1 MPYTNPD
8 ILLTEIDELEGAIRQ
23 LEAGDLD
30 FGILKARRV
39 PFGVYE
45 QRTPGTYMTRI
56 RCTAGTVTPAQFAA
70 LADLAD
76 RYGSPF
82 LHLTT
87 RQDIQ
92 IHDVSI
98 GQIPSLLRDLAA
110 IGLSSRGGGGNTV
123 RNILGSPEAGHDPSE
138 AFDIGPWVD
147 ALTDRLIREKDSWN
161 LPRKFKISF
170 ASSDKDT
177 ALAGFNDLGFY
188 PVLGSNGEPGF
199 ELWVAG
205 GLGGK
210 PRTVILLR
218 PWIPASEAHVVALAI
233 KKFFDANG
241 NRRNKRQ
248 ARLRFLRD
256 RFGDE
261 GLLEKLNQAIDEE
274 KAAGFEPLVPTP
286 RPASPVWTG
295 SVGIARPGYEQWLA
309 RNVEIHP
316 RTETALVRVPV
327 LLGDVDTDTARAFGK
342 GLEPFGTD
350 VIRLGLRQD
359 LVLVGVPAGRLPD
372 LHALLSTL
380 GLAKTTGGVE
390 DVVACTGADTC
401 KLGMCFPKGATRA
414 LVDAVAKAGLADNAF
429 DGLRVHISG
438 CPNSCA
444 QHMLADIG
452 FFGAARRRGQRMY
465 PAYRVVVGGVL
476 GRGKARLARDIGQV
490 AAKYL
495 PEFVTKV
502 VADWRASGVTEFGTW
517 IDGPGEER
525 VKAIAAPY
533 ENVPDW
539 DADNSYYF
547 DWGATEA
554 FSPTRGGAEC
564 SAGLFDLIE
573 IDRQATEKALAD
585 LAQNGPSES
594 VAKTLAFHACRTLL
608 VARGIE
614 PSKPAGVYDGF
625 LLGFVSEGLVSE
637 SYRDLVQAARDNKP
651 LLERIPELVS
661 LAKAVEAL
669 YQGMDDSLRF
679 SAEAIKTA
687 QASSAVQ
694 TLEKDLR
701 GVVCPMNFVKAK
713 IALEDLAK
721 GATLRLLLDDGEPV
735 RNVPTSLSSEGH
747 GVLRQDRAPEGH
759 WIVEVKKG

>member
-8 ILLTEIDELEGAIRQ
+8 SLLPEIDELEGAIRQ
-23 LEAGDLD
+23 FEAGELD

-56 RCTAGTVTPAQFAA
+56 RCTAGTVTPTQFAA

-123 RNILGSPEAGHDPSE
+123 RNILGSPEAGHDKDE
-138 AFDIGPWVD
+138 VFDIGPWVD

-188 PVLGSNGEPGF
+188 PVPGPSGEPGF
-199 ELWVAG
+199 ESWAAG

-210 PRTVILLR
+210 PRTALLLR
-218 PWIPASEAHVVALAI
+218 PWIPASQAHVVTLAI

-261 GLLEKLNQAIDEE
+261 GLLEKLNQAIDQEL
-274 KAAGFEPLVPTP
+274 ASGFEPLVPQS
-286 RPASPVWTG
+286 RSPAPAWTG
-295 SVGIARPGYEQWLA
+295 SVGTPGPGYAVWLS

-316 RTETALVRVPV
+316 KTETALVRVPV
-327 LLGDVDTDTARAFGK
+327 LLGDVDTDTARAFGN

-359 LVLVGVPAGRLPD
+359 LVLVGVPVGRLPD
-372 LHALLSTL
+372 LHTLLAPL

-414 LVDAVAKAGLADNAF
+414 LVDAAAKAGLADNAF
-429 DGLRVHISG
+429 EGLRVHISG

-444 QHMLADIG
+444 QHMLADLG
-452 FFGAARRRGQRMY
+452 FFGAARRQGQRMY

-476 GRGKARLARDIGQV
+476 GRGKARL
-490 AAKYL
+490 
-495 PEFVTKV
+495 
-502 VADWRASGVTEFGTW
+502 
-517 IDGPGEER
+517 
-525 VKAIAAPY
+525 
-533 ENVPDW
+533 
-539 DADNSYYF
+539 
-547 DWGATEA
+547 
-554 FSPTRGGAEC
+554 
-564 SAGLFDLIE
+564 
-573 IDRQATEKALAD
+573 
-585 LAQNGPSES
+585 
-594 VAKTLAFHACRTLL
+594 
-608 VARGIE
+608 
-614 PSKPAGVYDGF
+614 
-625 LLGFVSEGLVSE
+625 
-637 SYRDLVQAARDNKP
+637 
-651 LLERIPELVS
+651 
-661 LAKAVEAL
+661 
-669 YQGMDDSLRF
+669 
-679 SAEAIKTA
+679 
-687 QASSAVQ
+687 
-694 TLEKDLR
+694 
-701 GVVCPMNFVKAK
+701 
-713 IALEDLAK
+713 
-721 GATLRLLLDDGEPV
+721 
-735 RNVPTSLSSEGH
+735 
-747 GVLRQDRAPEGH
+747 
-759 WIVEVKKG
+759 

>member
-8 ILLTEIDELEGAIRQ
+8 TLLAEIDELEGAIR
-23 LEAGDLD
+23 LFEAGELD

-45 QRTPGTYMTRI
+45 QRTPGTHMTRI
-56 RCTAGTVTPAQFAA
+56 RCTAGTVTPTQFAA

-92 IHDVSI
+92 IHDISI
-98 GQIPSLLRDLAA
+98 GQIPSLLRDLAG

-123 RNILGSPEAGHDPSE
+123 RNILGSPEAGHDPDE

-147 ALTDRLIREKDSWN
+147 SLTDRLIREKDSWN

-177 ALAGFNDLGFY
+177 ALAGFNDLGFF
-188 PVLGSNGEPGF
+188 PVLGPDNEPGF

-210 PRTVILLR
+210 PRTAILLR
-218 PWIPASEAHVVALAI
+218 EWVPASQAHLVVTAI

-256 RFGDE
+256 RFGDD
-261 GLLEKLNQAIDEE
+261 GLLEKLNQAIEEE
-274 KAAGFEPLVPTP
+274 KTKRFEPLAPKARLAP
-286 RPASPVWTG
+286 PQWTG
-295 SVGIARPGYEQWLA
+295 SVSKAASGYDLWFS

-316 RTETALVRVPV
+316 KTETALVRVPV
-327 LLGDVDTDTARAFGK
+327 LLGDVETSVARALGN
-342 GLEPFGTD
+342 GLKTFGTD

-359 LVLVGVPAGRLPD
+359 LVLVGIPAGRLPD
-372 LHALLSTL
+372 LHALLASL
-380 GLAKTTGGVE
+380 DLAKTSGGVE

-401 KLGMCFPKGATRA
+401 KLGMCFPKGATRE
-414 LVDAVAKAGLADNAF
+414 LVEAAKQAELPDNAF
-429 DGLRVHISG
+429 QGLRVHLSG
-438 CPNSCA
+438 CPNSCS
-444 QHMLADIG
+444 QHMMADLG
-452 FFGAARRRGQRMY
+452 FFGAARRQGARMY

-490 AAKYL
+490 AAKHL
-495 PEFVTKV
+495 PVFVTKV
-502 VADWRASGVTEFGTW
+502 VAEWRGSGVADFGTW

-525 VKAIAAPY
+525 VKSIAAPF
-533 ENVPDW
+533 ESIPEW
-539 DADNSYYF
+539 DVDNSFYF
-547 DWGATEA
+547 DWGSTEA

-573 IDRQATEKALAD
+573 IDRQATEKALAELD
-585 LAQNGPSES
+585 QNGPSES
-594 VAKTLAFHACRTLL
+594 LAKTLAFHACRTLL

-614 PSKPAGVYDGF
+614 PSTPSGVYDGF
-625 LLGFVSEGLVSE
+625 LLGFVDEGLVPE
-637 SYRDLVQAARDNKP
+637 NFRDLVQSARDGKP
-651 LLERIPELVS
+651 LLDRMTEIVQI
-661 LAKAVEAL
+661 AKAVEVL

-679 SAEAIKTA
+679 SNDAVKAA
-687 QASSAVQ
+687 QASVSAQ
-694 TLEKDLR
+694 ITEKDLR
-701 GVVCPMNFVKAK
+701 HNPCPLNFVKAK
-713 IALEDLAK
+713 IALEDLPT
-721 GATLRLLLDDGEPV
+721 GAVLRLLLDDGEPI
-735 RNVPTSLSSEGH
+735 RNVPGSLTTEGH
-747 GVLRQDRAPEGH
+747 TVIRRDRDPAGH
-759 WIVEVKKG
+759 WVLEVKKG

>member
-8 ILLTEIDELEGAIRQ
+8 TLLPEIDELEGAIRQ
-23 LEAGDLD
+23 FEAGELD

-45 QRTPGTYMTRI
+45 QRTPGTYMTRV
-56 RCTAGTVTPAQFAA
+56 RCTGGTVTPTQFAA

-92 IHDVSI
+92 IHDVAI
-98 GQIPSLLRDLAA
+98 GRIPSLLRDLAG

-123 RNILGSPEAGHDPSE
+123 RNILGSPEAGHDGGE

-170 ASSDKDT
+170 ASSDNDT

-188 PVLGSNGEPGF
+188 PVLGPAGEPGF
-199 ELWVAG
+199 EVWVAG

-210 PRTVILLR
+210 PRTSIRLR
-218 PWIPASEAHVVALAI
+218 PWIPASEAHLVALAI

-261 GLLEKLNQAIDEE
+261 GLLEKLDQAIEQE
-274 KAAGFEPLVPTP
+274 KAAGFDPLVPKP
-286 RPASPVWTG
+286 RPPAPAWTG
-295 SVGIARPGYEQWLA
+295 SAGKPGPGFQRWLE

-327 LLGDVDTDTARAFGK
+327 LLGDIDTTTARAFGK

-372 LHALLSTL
+372 LHALLAPL
-380 GLAKTTGGVE
+380 GLAKSTGGAE
-390 DVVACTGADTC
+390 NVVACTGADTC

-414 LVDAVAKAGLADNAF
+414 LVDAASKAGLADNAF
-429 DGLRVHISG
+429 EGLRVHISG

-452 FFGAARRRGQRMY
+452 FFGAARRQGQRMY
-465 PAYRVVVGGVL
+465 PAYRVVVGGLV
-476 GRGKARLARDIGQV
+476 GRGKSRLARDIGQV
-490 AAKYL
+490 AAKHL

-502 VADWRASGVTEFGTW
+502 VAEWRGSGAADFGAW
-517 IDGPGEER
+517 IDGPGEGR
-525 VKAIAAPY
+525 VKAIAAPF

-539 DADNSYYF
+539 DSDNSYYF

-573 IDRQATEKALAD
+573 IDRQAIEKALAE
-585 LAQNGPSES
+585 LAHDGPTET
-594 VAKTLAFHACRTLL
+594 VAKALAFHASRALL

-614 PSKPAGVYDGF
+614 PSTPAGVYDGF
-625 LLGFVSEGLVSE
+625 LLGFVDEGLVDE
-637 SYRDLVQAARDNKP
+637 GYRELVKAARDGKP
-651 LLERIPELVS
+651 LVARTPELVD

-679 SAEAIKTA
+679 SAEAVKAARASTA
-687 QASSAVQ
+687 RQA
-694 TLEKDLR
+694 LEKDFR
-701 GVVCPMNFVKAK
+701 GVACPMNFVKAK
-713 IALEDLAK
+713 IALEDLAQ
-721 GATLRLLLDDGEPV
+721 GAVLRMLLDDGEPV

-747 GVLRQDRAPEGH
+747 SLLRKERDASGH
-759 WIVEVKKG
+759 WIVEMRKG

>member
-1 MPYTNPD
+1 MPYSNPD
-8 ILLTEIDELEGAIRQ
+8 TLLPEIDELEGAIQ
-23 LEAGDLD
+23 QFEAGELD

-56 RCTAGTVTPAQFAA
+56 RCTAGTVTPPQFAA
-70 LADLAD
+70 LATLAD

-92 IHDVSI
+92 IHDVAI
-98 GQIPSLLRDLAA
+98 GRIPSLLRDLAA

-123 RNILGSPEAGHDPSE
+123 RNLLGSPEAGHDPDE

-170 ASSDKDT
+170 ASSDRDT

-188 PVLGSNGEPGF
+188 PILGPSGEPGF
-199 ELWVAG
+199 ELWAAG

-210 PRTVILLR
+210 PRTAILLR
-218 PWIPASEAHVVALAI
+218 PWSPASEAHVVALAI

-261 GLLEKLNQAIDEE
+261 GLIEKLNQAIDEE
-274 KAAGFEPLVPTP
+274 KAAGFEPLVPSP
-286 RPASPVWTG
+286 RPSVPVWTG
-295 SVGIARPGYEQWLA
+295 SVGKPGAGYALWLS

-327 LLGDVDTDTARAFGK
+327 LLGDVDTSTARAFGK

-359 LVLVGVPAGRLPD
+359 LVLVGIPAGRLPD
-372 LHALLSTL
+372 LHTLLAPL
-380 GLAKTTGGVE
+380 GLARTTGGVE

-414 LVDAVAKAGLADNAF
+414 LVEEAAKAGLADNAF
-429 DGLRVHISG
+429 RGLRVHISG

-452 FFGAARRRGQRMY
+452 FFGAARRQGQRMY
-465 PAYRVVVGGVL
+465 PAYRVVVGGTL
-476 GRGKARLARDIGQV
+476 GRGKSRLARDIGQV
-490 AAKYL
+490 AAKHL

-502 VADWRASGVTEFGTW
+502 VADWRASGVGEFGAW
-517 IDGPGEER
+517 IDGAGEER
-525 VKAIAAPY
+525 VKAIASPF
-533 ENVPDW
+533 ETVPDW
-539 DADNSYYF
+539 DADNSFYF

-573 IDRQATEKALAD
+573 IDREATAKALGE
-585 LAQNGPSES
+585 LAQDGPTES
-594 VAKTLAFHACRTLL
+594 VAKSLAFHASRTLL

-614 PSKPAGVYDGF
+614 PSSPAGVFDGF

-637 SYRDLVQAARDNKP
+637 SFRDLVQAARDGKS
-651 LLERIPELVS
+651 LVRRTTELVQ
-661 LAKAVEAL
+661 LAKAVESL

-679 SAEAIKTA
+679 SKEAIEA
-687 QASSAVQ
+687 AHASSSARDR
-694 TLEKDLR
+694 EKDLR
-701 GVVCPMNFVKAK
+701 GVACPMNFVKSK

-721 GATLRLLLDDGEPV
+721 GDVLRVLLDDGEPI
-735 RNVPTSLSSEGH
+735 RNVPVSLASEGH
-747 GVLRQDRAPEGH
+747 AVVRQDRDAAGH
-759 WIVEVKKG
+759 WVVEVRKG

>member
-8 ILLTEIDELEGAIRQ
+8 NLLAEIDELEGAIRQ
-23 LEAGDLD
+23 FEAGDLD
-30 FGILKARRV
+30 PGILKARRV

-45 QRTPGTYMTRI
+45 QRAPGTYMTRI
-56 RCTAGTVTPAQFAA
+56 RCTAGTVTPRQLAS

-87 RQDIQ
+87 RQDVQ

-98 GQIPSLLRDLAA
+98 GRIPQLLRDLVA

-123 RNILGSPEAGHDPSE
+123 RNLLGSPEAGHDPDE

-170 ASSDKDT
+170 ASSDRDT

-188 PVLGSNGEPGF
+188 PVPGPAGQPGF
-199 ELWVAG
+199 EIWVAG

-210 PRTVILLR
+210 PRTALRLR

-261 GLLEKLNQAIDEE
+261 GLLERLNKAIDEE
-274 KAAGFEPLVPTP
+274 KSAGFEPLFP
-286 RPASPVWTG
+286 RPRPSAPAWTG
-295 SVGIARPGYEQWLA
+295 TVGKPGTGYDLWLE

-316 RTETALVRVPV
+316 KSETALVRVPV
-327 LLGDVDTDTARAFGK
+327 LLGDLATTTARALGT
-342 GLEPFGTD
+342 GLIPYGSD
-350 VIRLGLRQD
+350 AIRLGLRQD
-359 LVLVGVPAGRLPD
+359 LVLVGIPAGRLPE
-372 LHALLSTL
+372 LHALLAPL
-380 GLAKTTGGVE
+380 GLARTTGGVE

-414 LVDAVAKAGLADNAF
+414 LVEAASKAGLADNAF
-429 DGLRVHISG
+429 AGLRVHISG

-444 QHMLADIG
+444 QHMLADLG
-452 FFGAARRRGQRMY
+452 FYGAARRQGQRMY
-465 PAYRVVVGGVL
+465 PAYRVVAGGVL
-476 GRGKARLARDIGQV
+476 GRGKSRLAREVGQV
-490 AAKYL
+490 AAKHL
-495 PEFVTKV
+495 PEFVAKV
-502 VADWRASGVTEFGTW
+502 VADWRESGATDFGAW
-517 IDGPGEER
+517 IDGPGEGR
-525 VKAIAAPY
+525 LKSLAAPY
-533 ENVPDW
+533 ETIPDW
-539 DADNSYYF
+539 DVDASFYF

-573 IDRQATEKALAD
+573 IDRQAVEKALAE
-585 LAQNGPSES
+585 LAQAGPTES
-594 VAKTLAFHACRTLL
+594 VAKALAFHASRALL
-608 VARGIE
+608 VARGLE
-614 PSKPAGVYDGF
+614 PSTPAGVYDGF

-637 SYRDLVQAARDNKP
+637 SFRDLVQAARDGAP
-651 LLERIPELVS
+651 LVGRTTELVD

-679 SAEAIKTA
+679 SEEAVKAARISTA
-687 QASSAVQ
+687 RRP
-694 TLEKDLR
+694 LEKDLR
-701 GVVCPMNFVKAK
+701 GVACPMNFAKAR

-721 GATLRLLLDDGEPV
+721 GAVLRLLLDDGEPI
-735 RNVPTSLSSEGH
+735 RNVPASLVSEGH
-747 GVLRQDRAPEGH
+747 SVLRQERDPQGH
-759 WIVEVKKG
+759 WVLEISKG